1 MIFQS
6 KESKLFVG
14 IGNDELACVTKIEIS
29 SERGLTS
36 AGDVDKTSAV
46 HTVTVDGIFGS
57 GTAASVKAFQTLDNI
72 AVTGKVDS
80 LTWNRLYSRY
90 AGIFGEGEI
99 FPGISMKS
107 GMSGATVKSAQ
118 VRLKYLIPNLVADG
132 NYGPNT
138 KSAVQS
144 FQICQRLTADG
155 VLGKTTWDA
164 LYSQV
169 SD

>member
-1 MIFQS
+1 MATTAIPAFGGKTLQS
-6 KESKLFVG
+6 GSQGPDVALVQSWLNG
-14 IGNDELACVTKIEIS
+14 IHTQWN
-29 SERGLTS
+29 
-36 AGDVDKTSAV
+36 AV
-46 HTVTVDGIFGS
+46 HTVTVDGKFGS

>member
-1 MIFQS
+1 
-6 KESKLFVG
+6 
-14 IGNDELACVTKIEIS
+14 
-29 SERGLTS
+29 
-36 AGDVDKTSAV
+36 
-46 HTVTVDGIFGS
+46 
-57 GTAASVKAFQTLDNI
+57 
-72 AVTGKVDS
+72 
-80 LTWNRLYSRY
+80 
-90 AGIFGEGEI
+90 
-99 FPGISMKS
+99 MKS

-118 VRLKYLIPNLVADG
+118 VRLKYLIPNLVVDG

-155 VLGKTTWDA
+155 VLGKITWDA